1 MLTQLALSLPSL
13 LLPILLLLLQVINLK
28 GHPTFVSDAL
38 SADMLWM
45 IEHLSSLH
53 ADSRYTAVSAVGNR
67 WSQLIAS
74 GKWVL
79 QQDLFWAQPRP
90 FWEVLCSN
98 NLLL

>member
-1 MLTQLALSLPSL
+1 
-13 LLPILLLLLQVINLK
+13 VINLK

-53 ADSRYTAVSAVGNR
+53 ADSRYTAVAAVGKR
-67 WSQLIAS
+67 WSHLIAS

-90 FWEVLCSN
+90 FWEVPVH
-98 NLLL
+98 